1 MSEVASS
8 SARERLKR
16 AKLREIDAHRR
27 ALAVHESTAA
37 IFEELRLEERA
48 ATVRERAE
56 RTRAL
61 LDLAI
66 REAEAYSIDIG

>member
-1 MSEVASS
+1 MSEVAFS
-8 SARERLKR
+8 SAWERVKR

-37 IFEELRLEERA
+37 IFEGLGLDDQA
-48 ATVRERAE
+48 ATIRERAE
-56 RTRAL
+56 KTRAL

-66 REAEAYSIDIG
+66 KEAQAYSIDIS